1 MRPAAL
7 QSLAYVVGPDLV
19 QQMCLYV
26 IPLAQQQEDKP
37 VMHQVSPGG
46 GSAPGVC
53 PSWLGELRKREESF
67 FLSLLFFDSP
77 ASWDRHDAIWV
88 AVTIDDT
95 NATVSIPYYRQ
106 YRQQQQTISG
116 TLPRALLT

>member
-67 FLSLLFFDSP
+67 FSLSCSLILLP
-77 ASWDRHDAIWV
+77 AG
-88 AVTIDDT
+88 TGMM
-95 NATVSIPYYRQ
+95 P
-106 YRQQQQTISG
+106 SG
-116 TLPRALLT
+116 